1 MGSIFSKTAPKAP
14 ATVATD
20 TIIPLNPNDDTAL
33 NRGIVMGFMMRFD
46 DVLNPE
52 RLHSSLTKLLGREGW
67 RKLGARLRLNSQKK
81 LEYHVP
87 ELYNSE
93 RPAIAYSHQTH
104 DCSIKY
110 DPLASRLPKA
120 TSRPAVIGTPPEKFQ
135 DLMRRSDGPKS
146 MQDYI
151 YRDEPQLSLHIVSFD
166 DATLVSLTWLHT
178 LWDGIGRQELLTAWT
193 AILEGR
199 DDDVKVFHGFDTDPL
214 AELGKNTAEPF
225 VLADQRLS
233 VWGLARI
240 VLQYIW
246 DILRHPFE
254 ESRIACIP
262 AAYIETLKK
271 QVNQELSEQSTG
283 QEKLFASEGDIVTAV
298 IGRLWS
304 QHLPANTNKPIVLG
318 NVINIRPALAQDIL
332 PEKTAF
338 ISNATSLILTTITAE
353 DLWTRPLSYTAA
365 AIRRSIREQGT
376 RAQIEARKA
385 LEKKHS
391 AAFFGDKNM
400 HQILLSNW
408 GKARFFETDF
418 SSAVVEPHLVS
429 VAQPHKLGRPSM
441 ILNANYV
448 SGFPLRFAGPII
460 GKDLDG
466 NIWWGGMLRT
476 GLWDRIA
483 QTLEDQ
489 GWYLVTK

>member
-1 MGSIFSKTAPKAP
+1 
-14 ATVATD
+14 
-20 TIIPLNPNDDTAL
+20 
-33 NRGIVMGFMMRFD
+33 
-46 DVLNPE
+46 
-52 RLHSSLTKLLGREGW
+52 
-67 RKLGARLRLNSQKK
+67 
-81 LEYHVP
+81 
-87 ELYNSE
+87 
-93 RPAIAYSHQTH
+93 
-104 DCSIKY
+104 
-110 DPLASRLPKA
+110 
-120 TSRPAVIGTPPEKFQ
+120 
-135 DLMRRSDGPKS
+135 

-178 LWDGIGRQELLTAWT
+178 LWDGIGRHELLTAWT

-214 AELGKNTAEPF
+214 EELGKNPTEPF
-225 VLADQRLS
+225 VLAEQRLS
-233 VWGLARI
+233 VWGLVRL
-240 VLQYIW
+240 VLWYIW

-262 AAYIETLKK
+262 AVYIEKLKK
-271 QVNQELSEQSTG
+271 KVNQELSEQSTG
-283 QEKLFASEGDIVTAV
+283 PDKLFASEGDIVTAV

-304 QHLPANTNKPIVLG
+304 QHLPTNTNKPIVLG
-318 NVINIRPALAQDIL
+318 NVINIRRALAQDIL

-338 ISNATSLILTTITAE
+338 ISNATSLIITTITAE
-353 DLWTRPLSYTAA
+353 DLWTKPLSYTAA
-365 AIRRSIREQGT
+365 AVRRSIQEQGT

-385 LEKKHS
+385 LEEKHF
-391 AAFFGDKNM
+391 AALFGDKNM

-408 GKARFFETDF
+408 GKAKFFEIDF
-418 SSAVVEPHLVS
+418 SSAVVEPHLAS
-429 VAQPHKLGRPSM
+429 VAEPHKLGSPSL

-448 SGFPLRFAGPII
+448 RGFSLRFAGPIM

-466 NIWWGGMLRT
+466 NIWWGGNLRK